1 MMKLWLLT
9 LLVFALSACGQT
21 QSELAGSSWT
31 LQSYSPEDTQQNVLP
46 DVPITLEISEASA
59 GGSSGCNNYSGEL
72 TVKGNTFSLTSIV
85 STERACV
92 EANLNQQEAMYL
104 TLLQGVTAFEK
115 TDTTLTLIAGEERLE
130 FISK

>member
-1 MMKLWLLT
+1 MKLWLLI

-21 QSELAGSSWT
+21 QSELAGTNWT
-31 LQSYSPEDTQQNVLP
+31 LQSYGPKDAQQNVLS
-46 DVPITLEISEASA
+46 DAPITLEISETNA

-72 TVKGNTFSLTSIV
+72 KVQGNTFSLTSIV

-92 EANLNQQEAMYL
+92 EASLNQQEATYL
-104 TLLQGVTAFEK
+104 TLLQSVTAFEH

-130 FISK
+130 FVSK